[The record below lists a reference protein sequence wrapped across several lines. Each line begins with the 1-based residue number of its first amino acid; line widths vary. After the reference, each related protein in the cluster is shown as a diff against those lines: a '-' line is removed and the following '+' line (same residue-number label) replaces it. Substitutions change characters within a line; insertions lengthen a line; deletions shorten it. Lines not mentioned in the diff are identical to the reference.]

1 MFSCSRMCQC
11 FQCWVLASNAT
22 FTGNEDDV
30 RGIIAVE
37 GTELLQ
43 LYKSDNFVGFLKF
56 STNQKAKYD
65 IRI

>member
-1 MFSCSRMCQC
+1 MK
-11 FQCWVLASNAT
+11 N
-22 FTGNEDDV
+22 DV

-65 IRI
+65 IQI

>member
-1 MFSCSRMCQC
+1 MK
-11 FQCWVLASNAT
+11 N
-22 FTGNEDDV
+22 DV